1 MSIQSNSS
9 LGQKFAILNRLN
21 IKNRLLLGFGIIC
34 LILNIAV
41 GMTISRLNYINGQI
55 TLIDHLRVPTASA
68 SAILVK
74 DIHSSLAYLRGYML
88 TGKESYKEHRV
99 KTWVEID
106 ELKKKMDD
114 LSRNWTNPD
123 NIAVWQDYKIILE
136 EFRVAQA
143 TVEKIS
149 NSPAQFPAN
158 IILVN
163 EAMPRADIM
172 FTEITRLIDLEAR
185 MPATAARKELLG
197 IMADVRGTLG
207 LGLANIRAYLLTGDS
222 VFKDK
227 FDTLWAKNE
236 RRFQDLKK
244 ASGLLGPRQSA
255 AFDIFSKARAEFNP
269 VPARMFDIRGSR
281 KWNMA
286 NYLLVTEAAPRA
298 EKLLEILTGKDGKGG
313 MVANQRKLLSDD
325 VAYSLRSSE
334 NLMVLLWI
342 LLAAGL
348 TVSVGIALLVAG
360 SITRPVGA
368 MTAVMTKLA
377 GGDTS
382 VDVPHTD
389 RTDEV
394 GTMAMAVAE
403 FKQNA
408 LERIRLEQETKEAE
422 KARLKQEEE
431 ARQAAATRE
440 REEVERERA
449 EVAKREARTERI
461 NELIAGF
468 ERKITDMMEVMASS
482 SVEMSATSK
491 QMVATSSDTRERS
504 SVVAAASDETA
515 QNVSMVASAAEELS
529 SSVQEISRQVTKA
542 SDISQEAVKEAGES
556 ETAIAALATAA
567 EKINDVIGII
577 SDIAEQTNLLAL
589 NATIESARAGEAGK
603 GFAVVATEVKALAGQ
618 TGNATEEI
626 ASQIKEMQNL
636 TQVAVNSIKNIV
648 DVNNKSNET
657 TTSIQAAIE
666 QQSAATNEI
675 SQNIQRVSSGTK
687 DVSDNITRV
696 AEGAEETGSA
706 GEQVLNVANELG
718 QISEKMK
725 QDVEQFLSD
734 VRAA

>member
-1 MSIQSNSS
+1 MSSQKGS
-9 LGQKFAILNRLN
+9 LPEQKFAILNRLN

-34 LILNIAV
+34 LILTVAV
-41 GMTISRLNYINGQI
+41 GLTISRLNYINGQI
-55 TLIDHLRVPTASA
+55 TLIDHLRVPTATASSA
-68 SAILVK
+68 LVK
-74 DIHSSLAYLRGYML
+74 DIYSSLASLRGYML
-88 TGKESYKEHRV
+88 TGKSSYKEHRAEV
-99 KTWVEID
+99 WAEID
-106 ELKKKMDD
+106 DLKGEMDD
-114 LSRNWTNPD
+114 LSRNWTNPE
-123 NIAVWQDYKIILE
+123 NIKNWQTYKNILE

-143 TVEKIS
+143 TVENIA

-158 IILVN
+158 VILVN
-163 EAMPRADIM
+163 EAMPKAEVM
-172 FTEITRLIDLEAR
+172 FTEITRLIDLEGR

-222 VFKDK
+222 AFRDK

-236 RRFQDLKK
+236 RRFRDLEK

-255 AFDIFSKARAEFNP
+255 AFDVFSKARTEFNP
-269 VPARMFDIRGSR
+269 VPSRMFDIRNSR

-325 VAYSLRSSE
+325 VAYSLQRSE
-334 NLMVLLWI
+334 NLMLLLWI
-342 LLAAGL
+342 LLAVGL

-368 MTAVMTKLA
+368 MTAVMSKLA

-408 LERIRLEQETKEAE
+408 LERIRLEQETKAAE
-422 KARLKQEEE
+422 QARMKQEEE
-431 ARQAAATRE
+431 VRQAAAARE

-449 EVAKREARTERI
+449 EVAEREARTGRI

-468 ERKITDMMEVMASS
+468 EKKITDMMEVMASS

-491 QMVATSSDTRERS
+491 QMVVTSSDTKERS

-515 QNVSMVASAAEELS
+515 QNVNMVASAAEELT

-567 EKINDVIGII
+567 EKINNVIGII

-657 TTSIQAAIE
+657 T
-666 QQSAATNEI
+666 I
-675 SQNIQRVSSGTK
+675 S
-687 DVSDNITRV
+687 
-696 AEGAEETGSA
+696 
-706 GEQVLNVANELG
+706 
-718 QISEKMK
+718 
-725 QDVEQFLSD
+725 F
-734 VRAA
+734 